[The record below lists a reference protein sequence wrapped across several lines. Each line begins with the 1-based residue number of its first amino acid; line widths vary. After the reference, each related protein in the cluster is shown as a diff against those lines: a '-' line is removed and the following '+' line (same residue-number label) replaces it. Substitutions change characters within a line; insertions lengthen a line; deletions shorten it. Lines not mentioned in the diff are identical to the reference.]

1 MKNRKEK
8 IKDLILIFLI
18 ILFTISIVPKKMQN
32 DTFFTIAGGNNI
44 LKNGIEE
51 KERLVWHE
59 NLKFTNSRWLFDVLV
74 ALIYNKFD
82 FIGIYAFV
90 ILIAVLQGLLY
101 FHIINSITK
110 NKFLSFVFTII
121 VVAFLEIEFTGR
133 AQIISSLLFLLEFYS
148 INKLLETNKNKYIV
162 ILCTITILL
171 VNCHA
176 SVFPIY
182 FVIYLPFFAEFILS
196 KILKIQDD
204 KIIIEKRKINKLL
217 LAFLLGI
224 VFSFCTPKGIEP
236 YTDMLNVT
244 KGISSDFILELQ
256 PANISNSIIL
266 FISFILVTAILTF
279 TKTKVRI
286 TDLLFIFGFGI
297 LSLAAIRCTYFYYL
311 ISTICIVR
319 IIIEFLNQYNFKFK
333 FTNYKVYKLFL
344 CLFFIVF
351 LTYCTK
357 NITSKLNEDY
367 INSGDYPVD
376 ASEYILNNVDISKM
390 KIYNHFNFGSY
401 LEFKEIPAFID
412 SRSGIFTEEFNPGTT
427 ILADWLSASKGY
439 LNYNELFDKYG
450 ITHALLYNDEIINTY
465 IKYDKNYKLIY
476 QDDSFS
482 LYEKLNVEK

>member
-32 DTFFTIAGGNNI
+32 DTFFLISLGQRVIKYGV
-44 LKNGIEE
+44 E
-51 KERLVWHE
+51 KEEHLVWHE
-59 NLKFTNSRWLFDVLV
+59 NLKYTNSYWFSYI
-74 ALIYNKFD
+74 AKIYNEYKEV
-82 FIGIYAFV
+82 GIYACV
-90 ILIAVLQGLLY
+90 LIISNMQVLLY
-101 FHIINSITK
+101 YFILNKITNRK
-110 NKFLSFVFTII
+110 KLSFICTLIVAQSIGSQFT
-121 VVAFLEIEFTGR
+121 AR
-133 AQIISSLLFLLEFYS
+133 PQIISSLLLIFEFYC
-148 INKLLETNKNKYIV
+148 IEQFLNTNKKRYSFFLAIIPFFMAV
-162 ILCTITILL
+162 F
-171 VNCHA
+171 HS
-176 SVFPIY
+176 SVFPICL
-182 FVIYLPFFAEFILS
+182 IMYLPFFAEFILS

-204 KIIIEKRKINKLL
+204 KIIIEKRNIKKLL
-217 LAFLLGI
+217 IAFLLGI

-319 IIIEFLNQYNFKFK
+319 IIIEFLNEYNFKFK

-376 ASEYILNNVDISKM
+376 ASEYILNNIDISKM

-401 LEFKEIPAFID
+401 LEFKGIPAFID

-439 LNYNELFDKYG
+439 VNYNELFDKYG

-482 LYEKLNVEK
+482 LYEKLNIEK